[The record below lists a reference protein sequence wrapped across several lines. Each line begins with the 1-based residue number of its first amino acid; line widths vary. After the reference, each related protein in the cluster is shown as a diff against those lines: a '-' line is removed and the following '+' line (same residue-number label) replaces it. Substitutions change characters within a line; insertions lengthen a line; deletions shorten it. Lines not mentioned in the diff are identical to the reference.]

1 MANETVS
8 DRDSNG
14 IKWLAEVEDIP
25 SKAEGDLAKEVLRR
39 YNGAVLWQSTE
50 MVNGRGLRDVLE
62 NCWNP

>member
-25 SKAEGDLAKEVLRR
+25 SKAEGDLA
-39 YNGAVLWQSTE
+39 
-50 MVNGRGLRDVLE
+50 
-62 NCWNP
+62 